1 MKEST
6 KGALLSLLVYP
17 GVGQL
22 ALGSRISG
30 VLFAVLTTAGLLVII
45 FRITVRIFHA
55 LDPILSSLADNSL
68 IWSKFIEIVSRSPYD
83 SWQVEGISLVFLLL
97 CWIAGGL
104 HAYLAGQRIDKIDDS
119 KLGT

>member
-6 KGALLSLLVYP
+6 KGALLSFLVYP
-17 GVGQL
+17 GAGQL

-83 SWQVEGISLVFLLL
+83 SWQVEGISLAFLLL
-97 CWIAGGL
+97 CWIAAGL
-104 HAYLAGQRIDKIDDS
+104 HAYVAGRRIVD
-119 KLGT
+119 